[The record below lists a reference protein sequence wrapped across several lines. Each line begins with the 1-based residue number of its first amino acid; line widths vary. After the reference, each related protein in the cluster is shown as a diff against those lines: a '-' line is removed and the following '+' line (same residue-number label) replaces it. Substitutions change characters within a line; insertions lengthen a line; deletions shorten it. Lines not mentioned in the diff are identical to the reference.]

1 MESSDDGL
9 LDQSQEVKYMPW
21 NQTWENNNINTTPSF
36 MPSYNMSMNTNATTN
51 MNLNTTMNMEY
62 MYNNMQP
69 GQGIDD
75 NWNAFIDEHPEYA
88 SLDPTVWS
96 HFLCARQ

>member
-1 MESSDDGL
+1 
-9 LDQSQEVKYMPW
+9 MPW
-21 NQTWENNNINTTPSF
+21 NQTWDNNDINTAPSF
-36 MPSYNMSMNTNATTN
+36 MPTYNMNMNANMEVNTN
-51 MNLNTTMNMEY
+51 MNMEY

-88 SLDPTVWS
+88 SLDPFAVVLLS
-96 HFLCARQ
+96 LCSPVCNLYCKVYFPGH